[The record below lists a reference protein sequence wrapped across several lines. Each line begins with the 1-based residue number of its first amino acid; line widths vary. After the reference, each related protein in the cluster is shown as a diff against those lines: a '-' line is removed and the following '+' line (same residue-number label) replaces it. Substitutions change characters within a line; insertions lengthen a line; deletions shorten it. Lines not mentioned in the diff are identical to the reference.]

1 MSTVYSVRSSAV
13 RAAKKACGPDQEWVI
28 TPVGE
33 GFTFTV
39 LDVEEKQ
46 PAPDYS
52 SAAVAARVAEAKAEE
67 KAFNHSNAEG
77 RKAAA
82 VALGKKLAVTE
93 PADRVALADDFA
105 KVTEAEHA
113 AHRAESPM
121 KPFQLAKKIVSEC
134 VSRGITSRKEI
145 MAACLAQG
153 IKANTADGAHYE
165 LCVRKS

>member
-67 KAFNHSNAEG
+67 KVFNHNNAEG

-82 VALGKKLAVTE
+82 AALLAETG
-93 PADRVALADDFA
+93 A
-105 KVTEAEHA
+105 TEAEHA

-121 KPFQLAKKIVSEC
+121 KPFQLAKKIVADMTKA
-134 VSRGITSRKEI
+134 GPATRKEI
-145 MAACLAQG
+145 IAAGLAAG
-153 IKANTADGAHYE
+153 IKYNTIDGAYYE

>member
-46 PAPDYS
+46 PATLKTWINAVL
-52 SAAVAARVAEAKAEE
+52 AADAKQPAPVTTAEKVEAGIVKVNIAKARKE
-67 KAFNHSNAEG
+67 AAILAETG
-77 RKAAA
+77 A
-82 VALGKKLAVTE
+82 
-93 PADRVALADDFA
+93 
-105 KVTEAEHA
+105 TEAEHA

-121 KPFQLAKKIVSEC
+121 KPFQLAKKIVADMTKA
-134 VSRGITSRKEI
+134 GPATRKEI
-145 MAACLAQG
+145 IAAGLAAG
-153 IKANTADGAHYE
+153 IKYNTIDGAYYE

>member
-13 RAAKKACGPDQEWVI
+13 RAAKKACGPDQEWTI
-28 TPVGE
+28 AAVGE
-33 GFTFTV
+33 GFTFAV
-39 LDVEEKQ
+39 LDIEEKQ
-46 PAPDYS
+46 FAHVTT
-52 SAAVAARVAEAKAEE
+52 AAKVEAGIIKVNVAKARKE
-67 KAFNHSNAEG
+67 AALLAETG
-77 RKAAA
+77 A
-82 VALGKKLAVTE
+82 
-93 PADRVALADDFA
+93 
-105 KVTEAEHA
+105 TEAEHA